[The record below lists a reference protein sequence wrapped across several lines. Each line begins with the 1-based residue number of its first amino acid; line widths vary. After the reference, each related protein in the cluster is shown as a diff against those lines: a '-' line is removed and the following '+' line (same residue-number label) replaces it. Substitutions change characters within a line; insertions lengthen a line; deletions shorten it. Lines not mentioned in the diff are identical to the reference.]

1 MMLLCFLEDLELP
14 RICEHMHTHI
24 IACYKV
30 CVVVCRS
37 TYATE
42 GVGMKVQADVER
54 VLKEFIQAS
63 KPIGSATGTLL
74 PPSHT

>member
-24 IACYKV
+24 MVCYNV

-42 GVGMKVQADVER
+42 GDGMKVQADVER

-74 PPSHT
+74 PP

>member
-1 MMLLCFLEDLELP
+1 MMLLCFLEDSELP

-24 IACYKV
+24 IIGYKV

-42 GVGMKVQADVER
+42 GVGMKVQADVKR

-63 KPIGSATGTLL
+63 KPIGSATGTL
-74 PPSHT
+74 PSP